1 MKSNLMEELIKNTEV
16 EFDGRLNIPDPDKK
30 ITAIKSDKTTVAG
43 YLMMKSRF
51 FVCLVNLK
59 LWSSLHPS

>member
-30 ITAIKSDKTTVAG
+30 ITAIKSDKTMVAG
-43 YLMMKSRF
+43 YSMMKSSF
-51 FVCLVNLK
+51 LCVL
-59 LWSSLHPS
+59 

>member
-30 ITAIKSDKTTVAG
+30 ITARKSDKTTVAG
-43 YLMMKSRF
+43 YLMMKNSF
-51 FVCLVNLK
+51 LCV
-59 LWSSLHPS
+59 